1 MISNGEILA
10 LLVAKGFEGDVG
22 PMGGED
28 PEIDGNLLRLTSQSP
43 DSVYRFNDDGSVD
56 EVWEGD
62 REEVLS
68 GLMDAGFDQE
78 DAEALYEDGPH
89 HYDSV
94 MDLLD
99 DGGDRTTWFMYFE
112 EEHPQ
117 LYNIIKQFVSLIKI
131 EDDPYENPKD

>member
-28 PEIDGNLLRLTSQSP
+28 PEIDENILRLTSQGP
-43 DSVYRFNDDGSVD
+43 DTVYQFNENGSVD

-62 REEVLS
+62 REEFIR
-68 GLMDAGFDQE
+68 GLIDVGFDEE
-78 DAEALYEDGPH
+78 DAEAWYEDGPY

-99 DGGDRTTWFMYFE
+99 EDGSRTTWFCYFE
-112 EEHPQ
+112 SEHPQ
-117 LYNIIKQFVSLIKI
+117 LYNIIKQFVSLIRI
-131 EDDPYENPKD
+131 EDDLYENPKD